1 MLHLLYGLLLYF
13 FFNWQ
18 PENPKTR
25 MTYKFHVN
33 FYTVGRRSSA
43 GWALDWLWPVRTGFL
58 LITCPHTHLPQ
69 AHTAAHTTTT
79 SANNLDFAQFPFLP
93 TLSVLFTLHSLK
105 FFIIGFPASKAH
117 FLWPVSDQRVAGCMS
132 KGFYSWRVQ
141 TKAFATHPNPNPKP
155 KHQSPTQGAHPWSF
169 YVFFLFVGSRR
180 RWRARRAT

>member
-1 MLHLLYGLLLYF
+1 MA
-13 FFNWQ
+13 
-18 PENPKTR
+18 
-25 MTYKFHVN
+25 YKFHVN

-58 LITCPHTHLPQ
+58 LITCTHTHLPQ

-79 SANNLDFAQFPFLP
+79 SANNLAFAQFPFLP

-141 TKAFATHPNPNPKP
+141 TKALPLTRTQTPSPNTNPQP
-155 KHQSPTQGAHPWSF
+155 KALILGRF
-169 YVFFLFVGSRR
+169 MFFFFFFCLWAAGGDGERGEQPK
-180 RWRARRAT
+180 A